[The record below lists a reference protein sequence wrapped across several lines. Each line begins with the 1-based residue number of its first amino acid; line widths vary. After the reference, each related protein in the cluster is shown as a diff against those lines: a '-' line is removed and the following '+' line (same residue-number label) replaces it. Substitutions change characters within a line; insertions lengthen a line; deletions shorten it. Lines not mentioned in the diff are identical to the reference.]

1 MKLQLLSFN
10 ADAKT
15 RKGNGAD
22 YLTAI
27 LYLAPAK
34 IAGRGE
40 VCSHRSVACT
50 AACLFTAGRGQMN
63 SVQSARVRKTQ
74 LFFDNS
80 AEFLRLLRED
90 IVAFQAYC
98 AKRGAKAC
106 VRLNGTS
113 DIPWER
119 FKFFSDFPSVQFYD
133 YTKNPVRMMAY
144 CNRLL
149 PANYHL
155 TFSRSESNEAQALQ
169 VLRDGGNV
177 AVVFSSASFPAFW
190 NGIEVASGDETDLR
204 FTDPR
209 NCVIG
214 LKAKGKAKQDASGF
228 VVHA

>member
-133 YTKNPVRMMAY
+133 YTKKSRADDGILQPSPP
-144 CNRLL
+144 CQL
-149 PANYHL
+149 PL
-155 TFSRSESNEAQALQ
+155 DFFS
-169 VLRDGGNV
+169 
-177 AVVFSSASFPAFW
+177 F
-190 NGIEVASGDETDLR
+190 
-204 FTDPR
+204 
-209 NCVIG
+209 
-214 LKAKGKAKQDASGF
+214 
-228 VVHA
+228 

>member
-15 RKGNGAD
+15 RKSNGAD

-40 VCSHRSVACT
+40 VCSHRSAACT

-63 SVQSARVRKTQ
+63 SVQSARIRKTQ
-74 LFFDNS
+74 LFFDDC
-80 AEFLRLLRED
+80 AKFIRLLRAD
-90 IVAFQAYC
+90 ITAFQAYC

-113 DIPWER
+113 DINWER
-119 FKFFSDFPSVQFYD
+119 FNLIVEFSSVQFYD
-133 YTKNPVRMMAY
+133 YTKSLLRMTAFCKEMF
-144 CNRLL
+144 

-155 TFSRSESNEAQALQ
+155 TFSRSESNEAQALH
-169 VLRDGGNV
+169 VLREGGNV
-177 AVVFSSASFPAFW
+177 AVVFSSACFPASW
-190 NGIEVASGDETDLR
+190 NGFKVVSGDETDLR
-204 FTDPR
+204 FIDPR
-209 NCVIG
+209 PCVIG
-214 LKAKGKAKQDASGF
+214 LKAKGKAKQDKSGF
-228 VVHA
+228 VVYA

>member
-15 RKGNGAD
+15 RKSNGAD

-40 VCSHRSVACT
+40 MCSNRSAACT

-63 SVQSARVRKTQ
+63 SVQSARIRKTQ
-74 LFFDNS
+74 LFFDDC
-80 AEFLRLLRED
+80 AKFIRLLRED
-90 IVAFQAYC
+90 ITAFQAYC

-113 DIPWER
+113 DINWER
-119 FKFFSDFPSVQFYD
+119 FNLIVEFSSVQFYD
-133 YTKNPVRMMAY
+133 YTKSPVRMMAF
-144 CNRLL
+144 CKEMF

-155 TFSRSESNEAQALQ
+155 TFSRSECNEAQALQ

-177 AVVFSSASFPAFW
+177 AVVFSSACFPASW
-190 NGIEVASGDETDLR
+190 NGFEVVSGDETDLR
-204 FTDPR
+204 FIDPR
-209 NCVIG
+209 PCVIA
-214 LKAKGKAKQDASGF
+214 LKAKGKAKQDTSGF
-228 VVHA
+228 VVRA